1 MILKQSQIGGRNGA
15 DNLLKQ
21 TNVPDASCNFE
32 VLQHKKYIK
41 VLINKKVAKL
51 LSTVIVVNIIVDL

>member
-1 MILKQSQIGGRNGA
+1 MILKQPQIGGRNGA

-21 TNVPDASCNFE
+21 TNVSDVSCNFE
-32 VLQHKKYIK
+32 VLQHKKIK

-51 LSTVIVVNIIVDL
+51 LSTVIMVNIIVDL